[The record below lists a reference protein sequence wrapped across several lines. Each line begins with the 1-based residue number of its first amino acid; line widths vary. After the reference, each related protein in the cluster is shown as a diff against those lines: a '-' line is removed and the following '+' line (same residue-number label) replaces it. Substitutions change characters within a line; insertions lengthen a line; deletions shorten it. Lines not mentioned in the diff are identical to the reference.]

1 MVKSKKKESSFKTY
15 KKILGKDSSFKLKE
29 AYSKIRTKLM
39 FTENED
45 GGTVYAVVS
54 TDMNEGKTLNSSIL
68 QRLLRWPGKGHC

>member
-45 GGTVYAVVS
+45 GGTV
-54 TDMNEGKTLNSSIL
+54 
-68 QRLLRWPGKGHC
+68 

>member
-54 TDMNEGKTLNSSIL
+54 TDMNAHG
-68 QRLLRWPGKGHC
+68 R